1 MDTKPLENEA
11 ELYIQ
16 SVLIK
21 HGFSL
26 AKPNFDTDGA
36 DLLVVDNIKNKFTPV
51 LRIQCK
57 GRNISTNGSNISI
70 PREYVG
76 NNFVV
81 FLYTKLENY
90 ESELFIFL
98 PNDIAGWRITNN
110 EYVLSFNKNTI
121 KKEGFIEKQFHS
133 RHCVQLREILR
144 TCKIKKYTSVIIDSI
159 FLNKAIEKT
168 INIYKEIYP
177 DKGFSKPR
185 LLDVVSNIIKCYDNF
200 KSDDKSINI
209 VYMHNPDVLQ
219 QTQTYD
225 NNPSKFTN
233 SDNTSCK
240 LSVEETDGFVNF
252 EILEYLNRIINS
264 ENIIL
269 VADDLMYEKTLNQ
282 YKDKGVDITLVMF
295 KSTDGRQ
302 MYTEHMWGDIAY
314 PVGLSIGLK
323 EHEL

>member
-11 ELYIQ
+11 ELHIQ
-16 SVLIK
+16 SVLLK
-21 HGFSL
+21 HGFSV
-26 AKPNFDTDGA
+26 AKPTFDTDGA
-36 DLLVVDNIKNKFTPV
+36 DLLIVDSNKTKFTPV

-70 PREYVG
+70 PQEYVEK
-76 NNFVV
+76 NFVV

-90 ESELFIFL
+90 KSELFVFFS
-98 PNDIAGWRITNN
+98 DDVTGWRITNN

-121 KKEGFIEKQFHS
+121 KKKDFVEKQFHS
-133 RHCVQLREILR
+133 GHCIQLREILR
-144 TCKIKKYTSVIIDSI
+144 TCKIKKYTSVIIDSV

-168 INIYKEIYP
+168 ITTYKEIYP
-177 DKGFSKPR
+177 EKEFSKPR
-185 LLDVVSNIIKCYDNF
+185 LLDVVGNIIKCYDNF
-200 KSDDKSINI
+200 KLVDKSINI

-240 LSVEETDGFVNF
+240 LSIEETDGFVNF
-252 EILEYLNRIINS
+252 DILEYLNRIINS

-269 VADDLMYEKTLNQ
+269 VADDFMYEKTLNQ
-282 YKDKGVDITLVMF
+282 YKDKGVDITLVKF
-295 KSTDGRQ
+295 KSSDGRQ
-302 MYTEHMWGDIAY
+302 MYTEHMWGDITY

-323 EHEL
+323 EREL